1 MMNKRLRQFE
11 KESGIELYSL
21 GKDREK
27 WEDTLSKFAELI
39 VRECLLYTKEGDIDF
54 MKFMIKKNFGV
65 NGD

>member
-54 MKFMIKKNFGV
+54 MKFMIKQNFGV
-65 NGD
+65 E